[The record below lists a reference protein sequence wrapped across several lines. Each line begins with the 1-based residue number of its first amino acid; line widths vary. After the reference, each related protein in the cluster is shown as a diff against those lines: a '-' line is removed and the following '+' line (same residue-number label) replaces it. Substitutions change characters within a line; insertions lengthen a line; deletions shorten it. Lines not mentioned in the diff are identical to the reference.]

1 MAATKT
7 PRIDLHGVK
16 HEDVNQKVIRFVEK
30 YWNTG
35 TRIQIVTGNSPA
47 MKKEVI
53 KVLKEYD
60 LEYVIGDFFGF
71 VGNYITTR
79 V

>member
-1 MAATKT
+1 MDTKT
-7 PRIDLHGVK
+7 PRIDLHRVK
-16 HEDVNQKVIRFVEK
+16 HADVAQIVIRFVEK
-30 YWNTG
+30 YWNTD
-35 TRIQIVTGNSPA
+35 TKIQIVTGNSPA

-60 LEYVIGDFFGF
+60 LDYVIGDFFGF
-71 VGNYITTR
+71 VGNYITIK

>member
-1 MAATKT
+1 MAAT

-16 HEDVNQKVIRFVEK
+16 HEDVTQIVIRFVEK

-53 KVLKEYD
+53 DVLKEYGLD
-60 LEYVIGDFFGF
+60 YVIGDFFGF
-71 VGNYITTR
+71 VSNYITTK

>member
-1 MAATKT
+1 MVTKT
-7 PRIDLHGVK
+7 SKIDLHGVK
-16 HEDVNQKVIRFVEK
+16 HADVRQKVISFVEK

-35 TRIQIVTGNSPA
+35 TRIQIVTGNSLA

-53 KVLKEYD
+53 DVLKEYKLD
-60 LEYVIGDFFGF
+60 YVIGDFFGF
-71 VGNYITTR
+71 VSNYITTK

>member
-1 MAATKT
+1 MGAIPK
-7 PRIDLHGVK
+7 IDLHGIK
-16 HEDVNQKVIRFVEK
+16 HIDVRQKIICFVER

-35 TRIQIVTGNSPA
+35 TKIQIVTGNSTA

-53 KVLKEYD
+53 EVLEEYD
-60 LEYVIGDFFGF
+60 LDYVIGDFFGL
-71 VGNYITTR
+71 VTNYITTK

>member
-1 MAATKT
+1 MATKL
-7 PRIDLHGVK
+7 PRIDLHGIK
-16 HEDVNQKVIRFVEK
+16 HEYVKQKVIRFVEK

-53 KVLKEYD
+53 DVLKEYNLD
-60 LEYVIGDFFGF
+60 YVIGDFFGF
-71 VGNYITTR
+71 VNNYITTK

>member
-1 MAATKT
+1 MDTKT

-16 HEDVNQKVIRFVEK
+16 HADVRQEVIRFVEK
-30 YWNTG
+30 YWNTN

-53 KVLKEYD
+53 NVLKEYKLD
-60 LEYVIGDFFGF
+60 YVIGDFFGF
-71 VGNYITTR
+71 VSNYITTK

>member
-1 MAATKT
+1 MATTKT

-16 HEDVNQKVIRFVEK
+16 HADVKQEVIAFVEK
-30 YWNTG
+30 YWNTD
-35 TRIQIVTGNSPA
+35 TKIQIVTGNSTA

-53 KVLKEYD
+53 AVLKTYGLD
-60 LEYVIGDFFGF
+60 YIIGDFFGF
-71 VGNYITTR
+71 VSNYITTK

>member
-1 MAATKT
+1 MAAT
-7 PRIDLHGVK
+7 PRINLHGVK
-16 HEDVNQKVIRFVEK
+16 HEDVAQIVIRFIEK

-35 TRIQIVTGNSPA
+35 TKIQIVTGNSPV

-60 LEYVIGDFFGF
+60 LDYTIGDFFRF
-71 VGNYITTR
+71 VGNYITTK

>member
-1 MAATKT
+1 MRT

-16 HEDVNQKVIRFVEK
+16 HEDVAQIVIRFVEK
-30 YWNTG
+30 YWNTD
-35 TRIQIVTGNSPA
+35 TKIQIVTGNSLA

-53 KVLKEYD
+53 DVLKEYD
-60 LEYVIGDFFGF
+60 LDYTIGDFFGF
-71 VGNYITTR
+71 VSNYITTK